1 METIDVDEKP
11 DRVTVTLDRPAVR
24 NAIDDAMVRELHA
37 VCDRLEAEPRIL
49 ILTGRSTP
57 EKGVFASGADIRSLA
72 SRGRDQALAGINSSL
87 FRRIAA
93 LPAPVIAAV
102 DGYAIGGGGELAYA
116 ADFRLASTRAVFG
129 NPETGLGILAA
140 AGATWRLVELVGE
153 PLAKEMLL
161 AGRRLDAGEALQ
173 RGLVSSIHDPGDL
186 LDAADALASR
196 IAEQDP
202 LAVRLTKR
210 ILAAPRGAH
219 PLVDDLAQAVLF
231 ESDAKKERMAAFLD
245 KGEKKS

>member
-1 METIDVDEKP
+1 MKTISLKDEG
-11 DRVTVTLDRPAVR
+11 DRVTVVLDRPAVR
-24 NAIDDAMVRELHA
+24 NAIDDDMVAELHA
-37 VCDRLEAEPRIL
+37 VCDDLEVAPRIL
-49 ILTGRSTP
+49 IITGEPSGGR
-57 EKGVFASGADIRSLA
+57 GVFASGADIGTLST
-72 SRGRDQALAGINSSL
+72 RGRDQALAGINSRL
-87 FRRIAA
+87 FSRITA

-102 DGYAIGGGGELAYA
+102 DGIALGGGGELAYA

-161 AGRRLDAGEALQ
+161 AGRRLDADAAL
-173 RGLVSSIHDPGDL
+173 RHGLVSSVHEPEGL
-186 LDAADALASR
+186 MAAAHELASR

-210 ILAAPRGAH
+210 VLAAPRSAH
-219 PLVDDLAQAVLF
+219 PLVDDLTQAVLF
-231 ESDAKKERMAAFLD
+231 ESDAKRERMAAFLE
-245 KGEKKS
+245 KGKTR